1 MTKIEIL
8 ENGNVKLTIPMS
20 FRHWNGRKRIIVPD
34 DSEKLVDPLVLNL
47 ARAFRWQE
55 LIDSGTYSNAI
66 ELARAVGKDTAYV
79 ARTVR
84 LTLLAPE
91 IIHAILHGTLKKS
104 ISMET
109 LRKSWPETWEEQKKY
124 FGLI

>member
-20 FRHWNGRKRIIVPD
+20 FRHCAGRKRIIVPD

-79 ARTVR
+79 ARTIR
-84 LTLLAPE
+84 LTLLAPGNHSRHFAWDFE
-91 IIHAILHGTLKKS
+91 K
-104 ISMET
+104 E
-109 LRKSWPETWEEQKKY
+109 Y
-124 FGLI
+124 FNGNIAEKLA